1 MKTGVSINRFQNDLP
16 VLDMW
21 GIAVVN
27 FGVSAVLFICFT
39 LLYVVITTF
48 GMGILLS
55 LPVLYAL
62 YYFNKLYRKV
72 MIQLQRFHEITK
84 SPLIS
89 SFTED
94 MHGVRSIRAYG
105 FLDQFIQ
112 QNDTRLTKHL
122 NVSYAQVLVYLWTY
136 VRLELIS
143 NSIIGILA
151 FYAIVSRSTILE
163 IEPNSLSFIFYMCLV
178 LRREIVTLILIMS
191 TGKFKH

>member
-16 VLDMW
+16 ALDMG
-21 GIAVVN
+21 GIETVKN
-27 FGVSAVLFICFT
+27 GFTTVLFICFT

-112 QNDTRLTKHL
+112 QNDTRLTKYL
-122 NVSYAQVLVYLWTY
+122 NVSYAQRLVGVWTY
-136 VRLELIS
+136 VRLDLIS

-163 IEPNSLSFIFYMCLV
+163 IEPNSLSFMFYMGLL
-178 LRREIVTLILIMS
+178 LRKVIMGLILHLS
-191 TGKFKH
+191 VGKFKY

>member
-1 MKTGVSINRFQNDLP
+1 
-16 VLDMW
+16 
-21 GIAVVN
+21 
-27 FGVSAVLFICFT
+27 
-39 LLYVVITTF
+39 
-48 GMGILLS
+48 
-55 LPVLYAL
+55 
-62 YYFNKLYRKV
+62 

-94 MHGVRSIRAYG
+94 MHGVRSIRAYD

-163 IEPNSLSFIFYMCLV
+163 IEPNSLSFMFYMGLV
-178 LRREIVTLILIMS
+178 LRRKIVELILHIS
-191 TGKFKH
+191 TGKFKY